1 MTVEFRFAPHQS
13 VIVTAYGL
21 NLIGRVQRCVHGPCV
36 HGPSGNTYD
45 VEYAVDGKIER
56 REFWEDELKAR
67 T

>member
-21 NLIGRVQRCVHGPCV
+21 NLIGRVQRCVHGP
-36 HGPSGNTYD
+36 SGNAYD